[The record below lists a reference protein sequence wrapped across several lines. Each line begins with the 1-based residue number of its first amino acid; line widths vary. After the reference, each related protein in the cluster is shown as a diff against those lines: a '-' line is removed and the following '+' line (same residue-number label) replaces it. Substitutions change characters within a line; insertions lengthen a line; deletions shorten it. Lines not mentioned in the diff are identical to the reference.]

1 MVLVGASSLDELF
14 ERYMIESKV
23 FKDRDKLLPDYVP
36 NELPHRSNQVMQ
48 LAKILAPALASSR
61 PSNVF
66 IYGLTG
72 TGKTAVAKYVLRKLE
87 ERAQD
92 RVLFSYVNCRQN
104 DTNYRVMSELARGLG
119 TRIPFTG
126 LSTSE
131 VYKRFVSSL
140 DRRGRVMVVVLDEI
154 DHLVK
159 KSGDDVLYFLTR
171 INEQLS
177 SSKLSLIGITND
189 LKFTEF
195 LDARVK
201 SSLGEEELVFPPY
214 SARELEDILR
224 QRAAEAFNEGAL
236 APDVIPLCAAIAAK
250 QNGDARLAL
259 DLLLKAADIAERV
272 GAERVIAD
280 HVRQA
285 QREIEKNVTVDVIKS
300 MPLHV
305 KLVLLAI
312 YLLERDGARNITT
325 GMIYN
330 RYVEI
335 TKLLGIDAVTQRRV
349 SDIINEL
356 DMSGIV
362 NARVVSLG
370 RYGRTKVI
378 RLSTSLRNI
387 EEGLQED
394 LFLLGVTEM
403 VTR

>member
-1 MVLVGASSLDELF
+1 MSLEELF
-14 ERYMIESKV
+14 ERFTLQSRI

-36 NELPHRSNQVMQ
+36 GDLPHRSNQVLQ
-48 LAKILAPALASSR
+48 LAKILAPALAGSR

-72 TGKTAVAKYVLRKLE
+72 TGKTAVTKYVLRKLS
-87 ERAQD
+87 ERAHD
-92 RVLFSYVNCRQN
+92 KVIFSYVNCRQN
-104 DTNYRVMSELARGLG
+104 DTSYRVLAELTRDLG

-126 LSTSE
+126 LATSE
-131 VYKRFVSSL
+131 VYKRFVNAL
-140 DRRGRVMVVVLDEI
+140 DRRGRIMVVVLDEI

-171 INEQLS
+171 INEQLTS
-177 SSKLSLIGITND
+177 SRLSLIGITND

-214 SARELEDILR
+214 TARELEDILR
-224 QRAAEAFNEGAL
+224 QRAAEAFIEGAL
-236 APDVIPLCAAIAAK
+236 TAEVIPMCAAIAAK

-259 DLLLKAADIAERV
+259 DLLLKAADIAERDE
-272 GAERVIAD
+272 AEKVTSE

-305 KLVLLAI
+305 KMVLIAI
-312 YLLERDGARNITT
+312 YLLEKEGARNLTT
-325 GMIYN
+325 GVIYN
-330 RYVEI
+330 KYLEI
-335 TKLLGIDAVTQRRV
+335 TKMLGMDPVTQRRI

-378 RLSTSLRNI
+378 RLSTNVKSI

-394 LFLLGVTEM
+394 LFMLGVTEM

>member
-1 MVLVGASSLDELF
+1 MSLDELF
-14 ERYMIESKV
+14 ERFAVQSRI
-23 FKDRDKLLPDYVP
+23 FRDRDRLLPDYVP
-36 NELPHRSNQVMQ
+36 TELPHRDNQVLQ
-48 LAKILAPALASSR
+48 LAKILAPALAGSR

-72 TGKTAVAKYVLRKLE
+72 TGKTAVTKYVLRKLSE
-87 ERAQD
+87 KAQER
-92 RVLFSYVNCRQN
+92 VIFSYVNCRQN
-104 DTNYRVMSELARGLG
+104 DTSYRVLAELARSLG

-126 LSTSE
+126 LATSE
-131 VYKRFVSSL
+131 VYKRFVSAL
-140 DRRGRVMVVVLDEI
+140 DRRNKIMVVVLDEI

-171 INEQLS
+171 INEHLS
-177 SSKLSLIGITND
+177 SSRLSLIGITND

-214 SARELEDILR
+214 TARELEDILR
-224 QRAAEAFNEGAL
+224 QRAAEAFYDDAL
-236 APDVIPLCAAIAAK
+236 APEVIPMCAAIAAK

-259 DLLLKAADIAERV
+259 DLLLKAADIAERE
-272 GAERVIAD
+272 GAGKVTAE

-305 KLVLLAI
+305 KLVLLSI
-312 YLLERDGARNITT
+312 YLLERDGVKNLTT
-325 GMIYN
+325 GVIYN
-330 RYVEI
+330 KYVEI
-335 TKLLGIDAVTQRRV
+335 SRMMGIDPVTQRRI

-378 RLSTSLRNI
+378 RLSTSIKNI
-387 EEGLQED
+387 EEGLQDD
-394 LFLLGVTEM
+394 LFMLGAIEM
-403 VTR
+403 TTR